1 MKGSAKSR
9 KARAECLATLLV
21 EARREAGLTQVELAE
36 RLGRK
41 QAYVSKYETGA
52 RGVDVLELL
61 EIADVLGCDP
71 AEMLKQLK

>member
-1 MKGSAKSR
+1 MKATAESR
-9 KARAECLATLLV
+9 KARAERLAALLV

-52 RGVDVLELL
+52 RGVDVLELM
-61 EIADVLGCDP
+61 EIADVLSCDP
-71 AEMLKQLK
+71 AELLRKLR